1 MTPGPPCRLTCP
13 HCGGHKHIMSIA
25 SGNTFGATIW
35 SDSKRDYPMLPQ
47 PSAVQYCPHCGHY
60 FFFEDAERTDV
71 MFDREKRK
79 ISWGKLFGKEQEEDV
94 SSAEEYRTKWKPIEE
109 DVHRNHFGE
118 LTFEQ
123 TDQAF
128 DELFMDDLSDERKNL
143 LLFLWL
149 FKYND
154 VFGGRQDG
162 EDATVCTA
170 SISAKHTI
178 ILHKL
183 IERNEGNTLFIA
195 EMYRELGD
203 FDKCIELASSQ
214 TASDDNSAVVAMQF
228 MNQAEERNQKVF
240 PLVFES

>member
-13 HCGGHKHIMSIA
+13 HCGGHKYIMSIA

-47 PSAVQYCPHCGHY
+47 PSVVQYCPHCGHY

-71 MFDREKRK
+71 MIDREKRK
-79 ISWGKLFGKEQEEDV
+79 ISWGKLIGKEQEEDV
-94 SSAEEYRTKWKPIEE
+94 SSAEEYRAKWKPIEE

-128 DELFMDDLSDERKNL
+128 DELFMDDLSDERKNQ

-154 VFGGRQDG
+154 VFGGRQEG
-162 EDATVCTA
+162 GNATVCTA
-170 SISAKHTI
+170 SISAKRMSV
-178 ILHKL
+178 LRML
-183 IERNEGNTLFIA
+183 IDCNDGNDLFVA
-195 EMYRELGD
+195 ELYRELGQ
-203 FDKCIELASSQ
+203 FDKCIEIVAPI
-214 TASDDNSAVVAMQF
+214 AAGDDNGAIVAKQF
-228 MNQAEERNQKVF
+228 MKQAEIGNSRVF
-240 PLVFES
+240 PLVFEE

>member
-1 MTPGPPCRLTCP
+1 
-13 HCGGHKHIMSIA
+13 MSIA

-47 PSAVQYCPHCGHY
+47 PSVVQYCPHCGHY

-71 MFDREKRK
+71 MIDREKRK

-94 SSAEEYRTKWKPIEE
+94 STAEEYRSKWKPIEE

-123 TDQAF
+123 TDAAF
-128 DELFMDDLSDERKNL
+128 DELYTDNLSDERKNQ

-154 VFGGRQDG
+154 VFGGRQEDG
-162 EDATVCTA
+162 NATVCPA
-170 SISAKHTI
+170 SISAKRMSI
-178 ILHKL
+178 MRKL
-183 IERNEGNTLFIA
+183 IDCNGGNDLFVA
-195 EMYRELGD
+195 ELYRELGQ
-203 FDKCIELASSQ
+203 FDKCIEIVAPI
-214 TASDDNSAVVAMQF
+214 AAGDDNGAIVAKQF
-228 MNQAEERNQKVF
+228 MKQAEIGNSRVF
-240 PLVFES
+240 PLVFEE

>member
-1 MTPGPPCRLTCP
+1 
-13 HCGGHKHIMSIA
+13 MSIA

-47 PSAVQYCPHCGHY
+47 PSVVQYCPHCGHY

-71 MFDREKRK
+71 MIDREKRK
-79 ISWGKLFGKEQEEDV
+79 ISWGILIGKEQEEDV
-94 SSAEEYRTKWKPIEE
+94 SSAEEYRAKWKPIEE

-128 DELFMDDLSDERKNL
+128 DELFMDDLSDERKNQ

-154 VFGGRQDG
+154 VFGGRQEG
-162 EDATVCTA
+162 GNATVCTA
-170 SISAKHTI
+170 SISAKRMSV
-178 ILHKL
+178 LRML
-183 IERNEGNTLFIA
+183 IDCNDGNDLFVA
-195 EMYRELGD
+195 ELYRELGQ
-203 FDKCIELASSQ
+203 FDKCIEIVAPI
-214 TASDDNSAVVAMQF
+214 AAGDDNGAIVAKQF
-228 MNQAEERNQKVF
+228 MKQAEIGNSRVF
-240 PLVFES
+240 PLAFEE